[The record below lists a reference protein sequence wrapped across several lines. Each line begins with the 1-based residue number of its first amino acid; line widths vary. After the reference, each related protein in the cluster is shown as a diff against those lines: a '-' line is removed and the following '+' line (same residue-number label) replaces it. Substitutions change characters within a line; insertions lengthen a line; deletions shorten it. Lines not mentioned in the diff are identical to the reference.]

1 MARRSYNH
9 YNLLA
14 SLEQAFGLGCLQN
27 ACAANPMTPLFQ
39 VTGSTSVPALP
50 APLIPPPNG
59 NNSIS
64 STGSANNGAGE
75 NDLFGAAT
83 AADGST
89 YAVGWYIDSSSG
101 NHLTLIE
108 HGVNGQW
115 SIDPSPSPG
124 TGDTGFS
131 AVTAI
136 PGGGLWA
143 VGVTSGSGNFSTL
156 IAHHC

>member
-1 MARRSYNH
+1 MPR
-9 YNLLA
+9 
-14 SLEQAFGLGCLQN
+14 FPT
-27 ACAANPMTPLFQ
+27 AA
-39 VTGSTSVPALP
+39 VS
-50 APLIPPPNG
+50 
-59 NNSIS
+59 
-64 STGSANNGAGE
+64 SANNGAGE

-89 YAVGWYIDSSSG
+89 DAVGWYIGSSSG

-108 HGVNGQW
+108 HGVNDQW

-124 TGDTGFS
+124 TGDTGLS

-156 IAHHC
+156 IARHC

>member
-1 MARRSYNH
+1 MTT
-9 YNLLA
+9 
-14 SLEQAFGLGCLQN
+14 LG
-27 ACAANPMTPLFQ
+27 
-39 VTGSTSVPALP
+39 VTGSDTALTLVGDRESGTSPYTTEVATG
-50 APLIPPPNG
+50 AP
-59 NNSIS
+59 NSIS

-83 AADGST
+83 ATDGST

-131 AVTAI
+131 AVTPI
-136 PGGGLWA
+136 PGRGLSA

-156 IAHHC
+156 IAHHF